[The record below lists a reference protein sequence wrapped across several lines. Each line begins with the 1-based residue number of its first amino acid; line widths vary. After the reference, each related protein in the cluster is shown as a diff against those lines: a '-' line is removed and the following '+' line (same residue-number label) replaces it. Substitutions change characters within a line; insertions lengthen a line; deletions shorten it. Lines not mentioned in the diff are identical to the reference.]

1 MEGESSES
9 DSEREGSED
18 EGPDFEEEGEEAV
31 PEGQQQQAVQV
42 MDTTIEEPLGL
53 GYGAIRRRALESTE
67 EKTSSTFGTGQ
78 RRNAVRALRV
88 ERPCYYFREVEETE
102 GSR

>member
-18 EGPDFEEEGEEAV
+18 EGPNFEEEGEEAA

-42 MDTTIEEPLGL
+42 VHITIDEPLGL
-53 GYGAIRRRALESTE
+53 GYGA
-67 EKTSSTFGTGQ
+67 
-78 RRNAVRALRV
+78 V
-88 ERPCYYFREVEETE
+88 
-102 GSR
+102 

>member
-18 EGPDFEEEGEEAV
+18 EGPDFKEEGEEAA

-42 MDTTIEEPLGL
+42 VDTTIDEPIGL
-53 GYGAIRRRALESTE
+53 G
-67 EKTSSTFGTGQ
+67 
-78 RRNAVRALRV
+78 
-88 ERPCYYFREVEETE
+88 
-102 GSR
+102 